1 MPGSQD
7 SVLRGR
13 EKWEGGTVPT
23 AQASRAAHPTPE
35 NQGPAGCFRLI
46 SSLVPLPGSCSL
58 PPWREGRKKGSLET
72 IKAVAFTF
80 RERAGEDCFQVA
92 SRGPS
97 PPGGGRGWAR
107 RHGPWA
113 GRAGGAPPTAQ
124 NVFFSQSWQAA
135 RFLIGS
141 RLRASL
147 LRAFPHHLNPIGNP
161 APWLP
166 IGPAL
171 QPDAEG
177 PLRLPSCS

>member
-1 MPGSQD
+1 M
-7 SVLRGR
+7 
-13 EKWEGGTVPT
+13 PT
-23 AQASRAAHPTPE
+23 AQAARAAQPTPE

-107 RHGPWA
+107 RPGPWA
-113 GRAGGAPPTAQ
+113 GRAGGAAPTAQ
-124 NVFFSQSWQAA
+124 NGFFFPELAGCPLLNRVSAQSLPSPGLPSSPQPNRQPCPVATY
-135 RFLIGS
+135 RTS
-141 RLRASL
+141 LRA
-147 LRAFPHHLNPIGNP
+147 
-161 APWLP
+161 
-166 IGPAL
+166 
-171 QPDAEG
+171 
-177 PLRLPSCS
+177 